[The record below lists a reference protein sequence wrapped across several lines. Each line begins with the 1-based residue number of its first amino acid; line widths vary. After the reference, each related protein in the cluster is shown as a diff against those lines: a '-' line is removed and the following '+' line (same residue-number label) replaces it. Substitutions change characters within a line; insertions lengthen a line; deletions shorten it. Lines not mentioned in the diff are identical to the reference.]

1 MGQNQQE
8 GWTRLAGGDTISISK
23 TALKSPTNRPIGL
36 MDIRGPKGG
45 TKLGPSKLNSV
56 NMAELIAALVIASDD
71 KTLRLAASMVRGA
84 GLPQPFMTRGE
95 VWALAGDYD
104 VDDPQERFDAGL
116 SAGDQMATIM
126 EVMQPEPGTPLTWD
140 QIRQQ
145 VASRQMASIKVG
157 QSVELDGGNLV
168 YARLAGEDMWV
179 ETTSDE
185 RRLAPADEVLEMI
198 EEEVTEQQMQEYAK
212 EVNLG

>member
-1 MGQNQQE
+1 MAHNKQE
-8 GWTRLAGGDTISISK
+8 GWTLLISGDTISVS
-23 TALKSPTNRPIGL
+23 TSALKDPDKRPVGI

-45 TKLGPSKLNSV
+45 VRYPPSKLSYA

-71 KTLRLAASMVRGA
+71 ETLRLAARMVKRA
-84 GLPQPFMTRGE
+84 GLPKPFMTRSE

-116 SAGDQMATIM
+116 SAGDQMAAIM
-126 EVMQPEPGTPLTWD
+126 EGMQPEPGTPLSWE
-140 QIRQQ
+140 QIRQR

-157 QSVELDGGNLV
+157 QSVELDGGRLV

-185 RRLAPADEVLEMI
+185 RRLAPAGEVLEMI
-198 EEEVTEQQMQEYAK
+198 EEEVTDHQMQEYAQ
-212 EVNLG
+212 EVNPR